1 MASVERGERAR
12 WQAAL
17 AVLRSFRGE
26 QLGLRAGNLSFI
38 TLTALVPL
46 AAVILSLVHV
56 FEERRIDSL
65 VIHFFEEVLSPG
77 GRQQTEAVLKRF
89 LEAARSRTAS
99 GVSFSV
105 LLVSSGVLL
114 RHLDAS
120 LNEIWVVPRRR
131 SWAVSILLYAGVLVA
146 GPFLMVVA
154 LLGSD
159 GMRRALTWLGW
170 PLVPQSL
177 VLGALASATGVFA
190 VLYKLAP
197 TVPVRW
203 NSALRGGLAA
213 GLAWELARRLYG
225 SIASL
230 FLSAN
235 PLYGSLGVA
244 PLFLMWI
251 YVGWYIVLAGAR
263 LAYAFDVAEPRHTVD
278 ALRVRELLCA
288 RVAGVIARAYLDR
301 AAAPSTDGIAAHLAV
316 PPRRVA
322 DALFP
327 LETSGLVLSKRGGWY
342 PAQEPAQL
350 TLADVIQAVS
360 GRRPVSA
367 DDDAVAQLLA
377 EADAS
382 TMEKLK
388 RMSWEALA
396 QGPLS
401 EAAKA

>member
-1 MASVERGERAR
+1 MADGERGERAR

-46 AAVILSLVHV
+46 AAVVLSLVHV
-56 FEERRIDSL
+56 FQQKRIDAL
-65 VIHFFEEVLSPG
+65 VMHFFEEILSPG
-77 GRQQTEAVLKRF
+77 GRQQTESALKRF

-99 GVSFSV
+99 GLSFSV
-105 LLVSSGVLL
+105 LLISSGVLL

-131 SWAVSILLYAGVLVA
+131 SWAKSIVMYGGVLIA

-159 GMRRALTWLGW
+159 GLRRSLDWLGW
-170 PLVPQSL
+170 PLVPEAL
-177 VLGALASATGVFA
+177 LLGALVSAAGVFTL
-190 VLYKLAP
+190 LYKLAP
-197 TVPVRW
+197 SVPVRW
-203 NSALRGGLAA
+203 SAALRGGVAA

-225 SIASL
+225 SIASI

-235 PLYGSLGVA
+235 PLYGSLGIA

-263 LAYAFDVAEPRHTVD
+263 LAYAFDVAEPRHAVD
-278 ALRVRELLCA
+278 PVRVRELLCA

-301 AAAPSTDGIAAHLAV
+301 AAAPSTDAIARTLSV

-327 LETSGLVLSKRGGWY
+327 LESSGLVLSRAGGWY
-342 PAQEPAQL
+342 PSQEPTQL
-350 TLADVIQAVS
+350 TLADVVQAVS
-360 GRRPVSA
+360 GRRHASA
-367 DDDAVAQLLA
+367 DSDAVAQLLA
-377 EADAS
+377 SVDA
-382 TMEKLK
+382 TTVEKLK
-388 RMSWEALA
+388 GMSWEALA
-396 QGPLS
+396 QPPPVQ
-401 EAAKA
+401 AAKA

>member
-1 MASVERGERAR
+1 MAPGERGERAR

-56 FEERRIDSL
+56 FQEKRIDGL
-65 VIHFFEEVLSPG
+65 VMHFFEEVLSPG

-146 GPFLMVVA
+146 GPFLMVVG

-159 GMRRALTWLGW
+159 GARRALTWLGW

-177 VLGALASATGVFA
+177 LLGALASATGAFA
-190 VLYKLAP
+190 LLYKLAP

-203 NSALRGGLAA
+203 SSALRGGLAA
-213 GLAWELARRLYG
+213 GIAWELARRLYG

-263 LAYAFDVAEPRHTVD
+263 LAYAFDVAEPRHAVD
-278 ALRVRELLCA
+278 PVRVRELLCA

-301 AAAPSTDGIAAHLAV
+301 APAPTTDAIAATLAV

-327 LETSGLVLSKRGGWY
+327 LESNGLVLSKNGRWH
-342 PAQEPAQL
+342 PSQEPAQL

-360 GRRPVSA
+360 GRRPQSL

-377 EADAS
+377 DVDA
-382 TMEKLK
+382 TTIEKLK
-388 RMSWEALA
+388 GMSWSALA
-396 QGPLS
+396 EPL
-401 EAAKA
+401 APPVAKA